1 MSRDLLTA
9 IPARPGLT
17 RRDLSDLRGTARLL
31 TEATLGV
38 TAVVEA
44 MHARIAS
51 LPGLPAPARTR
62 GIARLAYGSVDSVT
76 RLVGG
81 AIDGALALLPP
92 LRSQRAETDAEMP
105 SPEREALLAALNG
118 VLGDHLAA
126 TGNPLAL
133 TMALRHQGR
142 TLALDRSALQAAL
155 PQATGRVLVLLHG
168 LCMND
173 LQWQREGHDHGA
185 ALAQAC
191 GYTPL
196 YLRYNSGLPVRH
208 NGASFA
214 ELMESLLLAWPRPI
228 ERVVLLAHSMGGLVA
243 RSALHQGDEAGHRW
257 PSCVDDA
264 VFLGT
269 PHQGAPLERAG
280 HGLDLLLGAVPYAA
294 PLARLGRLRSAGI
307 NDLRHGLIAVGSRP
321 VPLPDRP
328 RCHAVAACLGAGTG
342 RLQRKV
348 LGDGLVPVDSAL
360 GRHADPAQAL
370 HFEPGREHVFDGM
383 NHMALLNRPEVTQAL
398 RRWLCAD
405 TDSREPDS
413 PARRDLHTG

>member
-1 MSRDLLTA
+1 MSRDTSNPRRLSSGTA
-9 IPARPGLT
+9 
-17 RRDLSDLRGTARLL
+17 RRHLADLRGATRLL

-44 MHARIAS
+44 MHARIAT
-51 LPGLPAPARTR
+51 PPVLPAPARTR
-62 GIARLAYGSVDSVT
+62 GITRLAYGSVQGVT

-81 AIDGALALLPP
+81 GVDGALALLTP
-92 LRSQRAETDAEMP
+92 LLSGHADPGIEAP

-126 TGNPLAL
+126 SGNPLAL
-133 TMALRHQGR
+133 PMVLRHQGR
-142 TLALDRSALQAAL
+142 ALALERSALQAAL
-155 PQATGRVLVLLHG
+155 PQATVRVLVLLHG

-173 LQWQREGHDHGA
+173 LQWQRAGHDHGA

-196 YLRYNSGLPVRH
+196 YLRYNSGLPVRR

-214 ELMESLLLAWPRPI
+214 AVMESLLAAWPQPI
-228 ERVVLLAHSMGGLVA
+228 ERVALLAHSMGGLVA
-243 RSALHQGDEAGHRW
+243 RSALHQGEEAGHRW
-257 PSCVDDA
+257 PSRVDDA

-280 HGLDLLLGAVPYAA
+280 HGLDLVLGAVPYAA
-294 PLARLGRLRSAGI
+294 PLARLGRVRSAGI
-307 NDLRHGLIAVGSRP
+307 TDLRHGRIGAGSRSI
-321 VPLPDRP
+321 PLPARP

-342 RLQRKV
+342 RLKRKI

-360 GRHADPAQAL
+360 GRHADPARHL
-370 HFEPGREHVFDGM
+370 HFEPGLRLVFDGM
-383 NHMALLNRPEVTQAL
+383 NHMALLDRPEVTQAL
-398 RRWLCAD
+398 LRWLCPG
-405 TDSREPDS
+405 S
-413 PARRDLHTG
+413 G